1 MDNISKIVNEE
12 VRKYT
17 KSVINEDA
25 MSNIEML
32 AQAYNE
38 LLNGFQTYICAPNED
53 AGPRDSRVEVSLR
66 RGLSALHKQYDRE
79 LKIARQRRR

>member
-17 KSVINEDA
+17 KSVMNEGLGEHLDVA
-25 MSNIEML
+25 HC
-32 AQAYNE
+32 AYNE
-38 LLNGFQTYICAPNED
+38 LLNVFQTYICARNED
-53 AGPRDSRVEVSLR
+53 AGLRGSRVEASLR

-79 LKIARQRRR
+79 LRMERKRRR